1 MLMPRNFVLVV
12 KGIILPSITIEFSSI
27 LTRFCL
33 VLNSIAT
40 VLLTFMCNLC
50 DLSHYDFR
58 HFHINSFYYG
68 FCIGIFIKNVSIV
81 STKKEL
87 WLRTYSW
94 KVVNV

>member
-1 MLMPRNFVLVV
+1 MLVV
-12 KGIILPSITIEFSSI
+12 EVIILMSITIEFSPI

-33 VLNSIAT
+33 VWNSLAT
-40 VLLTFMCNLC
+40 VLFTFMCNFL

-81 STKKEL
+81 SIK
-87 WLRTYSW
+87 
-94 KVVNV
+94 N